1 MNPGDKK
8 SSLRNAVIIASK
20 GFCIGAADIVP
31 GVSGGTMAFILG
43 IYTRLID
50 ALNSFD
56 TTWVCALLKLDFRS
70 AVTRPHFQI
79 LLPLG
84 AGLLGAVIFFTQIIP
99 IPSLLR
105 TYPEYVYSLF
115 FGLIIGSIFIL
126 LIDIGWKSLSDWLYV
141 LVGTALGGFL
151 VTAVP
156 AQTPDEWWFVM
167 VSGAIAICAM
177 VLPGISGSFI
187 LLILGKYVYVL
198 EGVGSLNLG
207 IIVPFIFGAG
217 VGLIAF
223 TRLLSWLLRRYE
235 RPMLLIIAG
244 FLVASLWVIWPF
256 QQRHY
261 ASIGGTQRLVES
273 SPVAPPWNTITIEAS
288 LLALIGI
295 TIVLLAGKLAKT
307 KTDTQEH

>member
-1 MNPGDKK
+1 MNHEDKK
-8 SSLRNAVIIASK
+8 SCLRPAVILAAK

-43 IYTRLID
+43 IYTRLIN
-50 ALNSFD
+50 AINSFD
-56 TTWVCALLKLDFRS
+56 TTWVRALLNLDFRS
-70 AVTRPHFQI
+70 AITRPHFQF
-79 LLPLG
+79 LVPLA
-84 AGLLGAVIFFTQIIP
+84 AGLLGAVVFFTQVVP
-99 IPSLLR
+99 IPSLLK

-115 FGLIIGSIFIL
+115 FGLIIGSILIL
-126 LIDIGWKSLSDWLYV
+126 FIDIGWKSLTDWLYV
-141 LVGTALGGFL
+141 IAGTALGGFV

-177 VLPGISGSFI
+177 LLPGISGSFI
-187 LLILGKYVYVL
+187 LLILGKYAYVL
-198 EGVGSLNLG
+198 EGIGNLNLA

-223 TRLLSWLLRRYE
+223 TRLLSWLLHRFE
-235 RPMLLIIAG
+235 RPMLLIIGG

-256 QQRHY
+256 QQRQY

-273 SPVAPPWNTITIEAS
+273 SPVAPPWDTIAIEAS

-295 TIVLLAGKLAKT
+295 TIVLLAGRLAKM
-307 KTDTQEH
+307 KTSTQER

>member
-1 MNPGDKK
+1 MNHEDKK
-8 SSLRNAVIIASK
+8 SCLRPAVILASK

-43 IYTRLID
+43 IYTRLIN
-50 ALNSFD
+50 AINSFD
-56 TTWVCALLKLDFRS
+56 TTWVRALLNLDFRS
-70 AVTRPHFQI
+70 AITRPHFQF
-79 LLPLG
+79 LVPLA
-84 AGLLGAVIFFTQIIP
+84 AGLLGAVVFFTQVVP
-99 IPSLLR
+99 IPSLLK

-115 FGLIIGSIFIL
+115 FGLIIGSILIL
-126 LIDIGWKSLSDWLYV
+126 SIDIGWKSLTDWLYIM
-141 LVGTALGGFL
+141 VGTALGGFV

-167 VSGAIAICAM
+167 ASGAIAICAM
-177 VLPGISGSFI
+177 ILPGISGSFI
-187 LLILGKYVYVL
+187 LLILGKYAYVL
-198 EGVGSLNLG
+198 EGIGNLTLA

-223 TRLLSWLLRRYE
+223 TRLLSWLLHRFE
-235 RPMLLIIAG
+235 RPMLLIIGG

-256 QQRHY
+256 QQRQY

-273 SPVAPPWNTITIEAS
+273 SPVAPPWDTIAIEAS

-295 TIVLLAGKLAKT
+295 TIVLLAGQLAKT
-307 KTDTQEH
+307 KTSTQER